1 VGWQGVYPVDEK
13 VPGKVTV
20 ASGVLVTIVQ
30 LTTQEIP
37 GVHEMCAAWTRDVNR
52 FLGDERVGDGVEIR
66 VDKDEI
72 TIDLYIIVEHDVS
85 MLQLGRRIQAEVARA
100 AEEMTGMDVKAIN
113 VHIEDVRYPPAQ
125 LS

>member
-1 VGWQGVYPVDEK
+1 MDEK

-20 ASGVLVTIVQ
+20 APGVLVTIVQ
-30 LTTQEIP
+30 LTTQELS

-72 TIDLYIIVEHDVS
+72 TIGLYIIVEHDVS

-100 AEEMTGMDVKAIN
+100 VEEMTGMDVKAIN
-113 VHIEDVRYPPAQ
+113 IHIEDVYYPPAQ